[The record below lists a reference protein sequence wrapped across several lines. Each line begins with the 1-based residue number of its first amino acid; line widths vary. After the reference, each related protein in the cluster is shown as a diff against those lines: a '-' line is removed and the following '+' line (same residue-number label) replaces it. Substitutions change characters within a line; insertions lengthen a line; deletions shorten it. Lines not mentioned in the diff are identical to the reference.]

1 MFNLK
6 EIKKAVDQI
15 AEEKGLDSEQILT
28 AIESS
33 IAAAYKKEFGKRS
46 EIIKCKFDLKTG
58 TLKFWQIKTVED
70 ENTVKIIEEFEL
82 SDSDHESKKKEI
94 LPSKETIDDD
104 EEKIPRYNPD
114 RHILIE
120 DAKKI
125 NKKIKLEEEL
135 EFPLEIHDDF
145 GRIAAQTAKQVVL
158 QKLREAERGSII
170 KEYQDKVG
178 EIISGVIQRFE
189 RGNTFVDLGRAVGI
203 MFSNETIPGEH
214 YKPGNRMRFYLLA
227 VQEESRIPGII
238 LSRSHPEFIKKLFQI
253 EVPEVSDGTVE
264 IKAIAREPGNRTKIA
279 VVSNA
284 EGIDPVG
291 SCVGQRGT
299 RVMSVSNELG
309 QEKIDIIEWSDSP
322 EEFIANSLSP
332 AKINS
337 VEVLERREAKAFVP
351 EDQLSL
357 AIGKG
362 GQNVRLAAKLTGWK
376 IDVRS
381 QSRPE
386 EVQEGGIADSPEKT
400 EDMNPEGNTE

>member
-145 GRIAAQTAKQVVL
+145 GRIAA
-158 QKLREAERGSII
+158 
-170 KEYQDKVG
+170 
-178 EIISGVIQRFE
+178 
-189 RGNTFVDLGRAVGI
+189 
-203 MFSNETIPGEH
+203 
-214 YKPGNRMRFYLLA
+214 
-227 VQEESRIPGII
+227 
-238 LSRSHPEFIKKLFQI
+238 
-253 EVPEVSDGTVE
+253 
-264 IKAIAREPGNRTKIA
+264 
-279 VVSNA
+279 
-284 EGIDPVG
+284 
-291 SCVGQRGT
+291 
-299 RVMSVSNELG
+299 
-309 QEKIDIIEWSDSP
+309 
-322 EEFIANSLSP
+322 
-332 AKINS
+332 
-337 VEVLERREAKAFVP
+337 
-351 EDQLSL
+351 
-357 AIGKG
+357 
-362 GQNVRLAAKLTGWK
+362 
-376 IDVRS
+376 
-381 QSRPE
+381 
-386 EVQEGGIADSPEKT
+386 
-400 EDMNPEGNTE
+400 